1 MQGQLDIFS
10 YLEQQE
16 EIPEP
21 SNSRL
26 HIGDYIGRLV
36 LGEIEKGRITKIE
49 GNDTHFFYRTDR
61 GICFNSDDR
70 TDFEQMEIEAQ
81 EIRKLYKTI
90 EIDKFDRFC
99 AVQYPPRKC
108 DGHILYAMVGI
119 YNGMLYWKEDITYQF
134 LEPVKN
140 LEKAYKDKVFSI
152 THNSVNKEERPY
164 TLLTEPIQTER
175 LYWSIHGYY
184 ASARYVETNG

>member
-10 YLEQQE
+10 YLSQQE

-21 SNSRL
+21 INSRL

-36 LGEIEKGRITKIE
+36 LGEIEKDRITKIE
-49 GNDTHFFYRTDR
+49 GNDTHYFYRTDR
-61 GICFNSDDR
+61 GCFNSDDR

-81 EIRKLYKTI
+81 EIRKRYKTI
-90 EIDKFDRFC
+90 EIDEFDRFC
-99 AVQYPPRKC
+99 AVQYQPRKC

-119 YNGMLYWKEDITYQF
+119 YNGMLYWKEDYTYQF

-140 LEKAYKDKVFSI
+140 LEKAYKEKVFSI
-152 THNSVNKEERPY
+152 THNSVDKEERPY
-164 TLLTEPIQTER
+164 TLLTDPIQTER
-175 LYWSIHGYY
+175 LYWSAHGYY